1 MAQSFALDSSHRAS
15 SSELIV
21 VDPRENDRG
30 GEIVEGEKDR
40 VMGRTIDRFR
50 AIMRDVWILLI
61 MVIQVFL

>member
-1 MAQSFALDSSHRAS
+1 
-15 SSELIV
+15 LIE